1 MPLSNGEQLFME
13 NSSTSKVEGQGKVI
27 LKLTS
32 GKKLTLNNVLHVLEI
47 RKNLVSGSLLSKNGF
62 KVVFVS
68 DEFLLSRNDIV
79 CWKRLFE

>member
-13 NSSTSKVEGQGKVI
+13 NSSTSKVEGVI